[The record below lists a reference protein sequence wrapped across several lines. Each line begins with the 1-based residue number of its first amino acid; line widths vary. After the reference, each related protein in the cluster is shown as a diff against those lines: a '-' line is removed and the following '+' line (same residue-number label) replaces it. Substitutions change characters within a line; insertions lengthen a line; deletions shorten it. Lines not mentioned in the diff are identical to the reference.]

1 LYVAQSKW
9 PIMPCGQTR
18 GRNKYFLVVMTTS
31 SESPHVNGLVVIRPP
46 IGPPIGVIVGSIL
59 AVVAAVAVGIIIF
72 CLIRRRKLR
81 SRPGAVES
89 APGLKSS

>member
-1 LYVAQSKW
+1 
-9 PIMPCGQTR
+9 
-18 GRNKYFLVVMTTS
+18 MTTS
-31 SESPHVNGLVVIRPP
+31 SESTDVFSPLPASPSAQNSSTIP
-46 IGPPIGVIVGSIL
+46 IGPPIGSPTGSPISPLIGVIVGSIL

-89 APGLKSS
+89 APGPKSS

>member
-1 LYVAQSKW
+1 
-9 PIMPCGQTR
+9 
-18 GRNKYFLVVMTTS
+18 MTTS
-31 SESPHVNGLVVIRPP
+31 SESTDVFSPLPASPSAQNTSTIFIGPPIGSP

-89 APGLKSS
+89 APGPKSS